1 MCTLVKFWKTPQNRT
16 ISVTILVQSAQ
27 NLVEIVRF
35 GGSLSKLY
43 QWALE
48 NDTNNWRTKPFLNIL
63 PVFLAI
69 HFRKHVFFLIL
80 TLRTFSMNSD
90 IVHLKWLI
98 LMTHFKGSGKTRV
111 LLSNPRAL
119 FFGSIWHTES
129 DDSFI
134 NFKFRSRD
142 EELEGDW
149 WSCFTIDLD
158 DKRHAI
164 KGLYLL
170 FRCIKFFYCFF
181 FIRYQIWFIT
191 TAFLFTLINSR
202 LVPLVAVFRSNL
214 MGFFFLM

>member
-129 DDSFI
+129 DGSFI

-142 EELEGDW
+142 GNNRL
-149 WSCFTIDLD
+149 I
-158 DKRHAI
+158 
-164 KGLYLL
+164 YLW
-170 FRCIKFFYCFF
+170 FWFSAKWF
-181 FIRYQIWFIT
+181 FIFDIGKVTRMTGSWNVRRWT
-191 TAFLFTLINSR
+191 
-202 LVPLVAVFRSNL
+202 
-214 MGFFFLM
+214 